1 MCYRFFRGNTTL
13 RWTSAEKSCEHEHGG
28 HLVSIRDKEDMDFIH
43 SLIIDNGPSRASK
56 IYIGEYHFCVKK
68 CWLSPSCLLQPS

>member
-1 MCYRFFRGNTTL
+1 MCYRFFRRNTTL
-13 RWTSAEKSCEHEHGG
+13 RWTSAENSCREPGG

-56 IYIGEYHFCVKK
+56 IYIGEYRFCVKM
-68 CWLSPSCLLQPS
+68 LAL